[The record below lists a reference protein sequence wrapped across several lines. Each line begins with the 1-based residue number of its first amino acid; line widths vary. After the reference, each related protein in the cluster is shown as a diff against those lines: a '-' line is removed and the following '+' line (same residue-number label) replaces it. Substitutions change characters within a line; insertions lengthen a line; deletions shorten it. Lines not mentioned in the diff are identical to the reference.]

1 MGMRQRTGA
10 SRVGTWDENMDWIL
24 ASGTQVFWNFLAK
37 IASTNG
43 SRDFV
48 LDNGDGLINTV

>member
-1 MGMRQRTGA
+1 MRVTSGGE
-10 SRVGTWDENMDWIL
+10 RVGTWDRTTAWIL
-24 ASGTQVFWNFLAK
+24 ALGAQVSWNFLAK

>member
-1 MGMRQRTGA
+1 MTRA
-10 SRVGTWDENMDWIL
+10 SRVGTWDRTAAWIL
-24 ASGTQVFWNFLAK
+24 ALDAQVSWNFLAQ

-43 SRDFV
+43 SRYFV